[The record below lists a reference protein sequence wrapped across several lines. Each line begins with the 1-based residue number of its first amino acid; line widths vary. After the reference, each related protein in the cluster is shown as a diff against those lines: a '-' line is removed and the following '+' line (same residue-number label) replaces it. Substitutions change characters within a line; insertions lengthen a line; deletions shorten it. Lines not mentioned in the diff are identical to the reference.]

1 MLTLIQVS
9 KMKHEKMNA
18 NRKLMKEQRLAKYA
32 RKLGKDRSQGIR
44 VALFYVRDMGHP
56 YHRTKVDL
64 NV

>member
-1 MLTLIQVS
+1 
-9 KMKHEKMNA
+9 MKHEKMNA